1 MARGFANLTP
11 EARKA
16 MASLGGRTAHATGMA
31 HQFDSESARKAG
43 AKRWDKHRQ
52 AQRDAGKRVPQ
63 DDEAHDCLDQL
74 D

>member
-11 EARKA
+11 EARKEI
-16 MASLGGRTAHATGMA
+16 ASMGGRAAHKSGHA
-31 HQFDSESARKAG
+31 HQFTKEQASAAAGIRHANARQKA
-43 AKRWDKHRQ
+43 
-52 AQRDAGKRVPQ
+52 RDAGKRVPQ